1 MRAEGRKRIGAVVAL
16 LLLAVTAL
24 AACGSDDGDDE
35 AGAGDGGEAAE
46 SSEAGNG
53 DGDGAEGPI
62 EIEHLYGSTTLD
74 APPERIV
81 SLDTQWTDVLTALD
95 APLVAMALDPQLQER
110 YPWQDVVADDV
121 EDIQIVDS
129 IPYEAV
135 AAAEPDLIVVSWG
148 AAEEGDY
155 DKLSELAP
163 TIPLLGDR
171 EVDPWQDIARA
182 AGELLGRPDD
192 AEALI
197 DEVDQA
203 TADVAAG
210 LPGLEGK
217 TYALANY
224 VPGDAIHVVADP
236 DDGAATFFSQLG
248 LSIDPE
254 LLAAADGETGRMEL
268 SPERVGEL
276 DADLLVLLT
285 NGAEPSEIPG
295 YDQLP
300 AVASGA
306 VAVLDVATI
315 TGLNTP
321 TPLSIPY
328 ATEAVLPALEAAA
341 TAP

>member
-1 MRAEGRKRIGAVVAL
+1 VLAQLR
-16 LLLAVTAL
+16 LAVTAL

-35 AGAGDGGEAAE
+35 AATGEGGGEAAE
-46 SSEAGNG
+46 GG
-53 DGDGAEGPI
+53 GDGAGAGGPI

-110 YPWQDVVADDV
+110 YPWQDVVADGV

-129 IPYEAV
+129 IPYETV
-135 AAAEPDLIVVSWG
+135 AAARPDLIVVSWG
-148 AAEEGDY
+148 ATEEADY
-155 DKLSELAP
+155 EKLSEIAP

-236 DDGAATFFSQLG
+236 DDGAATFFAQLG

-268 SPERVGEL
+268 SPERVDEL

-300 AVASGA
+300 AVVSGA

-341 TAP
+341 AA